1 LNNDFRLPNQP
12 EFPLVSVCIPAYNAE
27 KTLRETLESLSEQD
41 YPNYDIVVADNRS
54 TDGTK
59 EIVLDYAKQGIR
71 YCVSPE
77 KPAWVADLPDYIGAY
92 VNANFAL
99 SQGGGEFLCLRHAD
113 DLFDPTM
120 ISRQVDLMQTVPR
133 VGAVFTMLCNIGDDG
148 QPLRIGCTRLP
159 RELRGRQ
166 QFVFGELY
174 NAVLAHGNFIAT
186 PSLMIRRAVF
196 NSVGGFDERRFRT
209 SADLDMWLRIAQQ
222 YAVGIIDEPLLHY
235 RVSRRQGGARYHQLR
250 TSLWG
255 FFVVMDHYLTLPS
268 VQQMVKA
275 KALRSY
281 QVNRS
286 ADQVLCAM
294 NMLVLGQVEDA
305 RRCLQLALN
314 WRDFVTACRRPR
326 RLAWLL
332 VGVGLLMCTR
342 LGFGICLAKLLYWF
356 RERNQKRRQGPA
368 PN

>member
-1 LNNDFRLPNQP
+1 MKQRK
-12 EFPLVSVCIPAYNAE
+12 EEMPLVSVCIPAYNAE
-27 KTLRETLESLSEQD
+27 KTLRETLESLLEQD
-41 YPNYDIVVADNRS
+41 YPNYEIVVADNRS

-71 YCVSPE
+71 YYLSPE
-77 KPAWVADLPDYIGAY
+77 KPAWAADLPDYIGAY

-99 SQGGGEFLCLRHAD
+99 SQGEGEFLCLRHAD

-120 ISRQVDLMQTVPR
+120 ISRQVDLMQAVPR

-148 QPLRIGCTRLP
+148 QPLRLGCTRLP

-166 QFVFGELY
+166 QFVFSELF

-196 NSVGGFDERRFRT
+196 HSEGGFNERRFRT

-268 VQQMVKA
+268 VLQMVQA

-294 NMLVLGQVEDA
+294 NMLVQGELGEA
-305 RRCLQLALN
+305 RRCLQLALS
-314 WRDFVTACRRPR
+314 WRGFVTACRRPR

-332 VGVGLLMCTR
+332 VGLGLLMSIR
-342 LGFGICLAKLLYWF
+342 LGLGIRTAKVLHCF
-356 RERNQKRRQGPA
+356 REWNQERRQSPA